1 MKKIVFVC
9 NSGEEG
15 LGHFIRCFNIASAL
29 QKLNPYVEIYFDGKY
44 CDFALSKIKFNN
56 FSLIDFDRKEGLYK
70 ESIVIFDSYSHNQE
84 KINEISFKSL
94 FSIKIDDFN
103 LYDLSNVDCVI
114 NFRANAENENY
125 NSKKTLLGLNFYPAP
140 LSLVDLRK
148 RNISEFKNTKNKDAK
163 NFLIFIG
170 GNDKYN
176 NAKRIIKE
184 FDNSL
189 KGKHLIL
196 LSKNIKKRDIV
207 MTNNSLEILNFQ
219 RDISAILY
227 KVDAVICGGG
237 LMKYDSGFS
246 LLPCASI
253 SQTKDQEVDSKVCNA
268 KNIIYNFGLHNE
280 ISSDLLKESILKFVD
295 NSYQIKLK
303 ENLLNEYYGNSTQRL
318 AEEIFSFYE

>member
-1 MKKIVFVC
+1 M
-9 NSGEEG
+9 S
-15 LGHFIRCFNIASAL
+15 
-29 QKLNPYVEIYFDGKY
+29 
-44 CDFALSKIKFNN
+44 
-56 FSLIDFDRKEGLYK
+56 
-70 ESIVIFDSYSHNQE
+70 
-84 KINEISFKSL
+84 
-94 FSIKIDDFN
+94 
-103 LYDLSNVDCVI
+103 
-114 NFRANAENENY
+114 
-125 NSKKTLLGLNFYPAP
+125 
-140 LSLVDLRK
+140 
-148 RNISEFKNTKNKDAK
+148 
-163 NFLIFIG
+163 
-170 GNDKYN
+170 N

-253 SQTKDQEVDSKVCNA
+253 SQTKDQEVDSKVSNA

-280 ISSDLLKESILKFVD
+280 ISSDLLKESIFINNIL
-295 NSYQIKLK
+295 
-303 ENLLNEYYGNSTQRL
+303 
-318 AEEIFSFYE
+318 

>member
-268 KNIIYNFGLHNE
+268 KNII
-280 ISSDLLKESILKFVD
+280 
-295 NSYQIKLK
+295 
-303 ENLLNEYYGNSTQRL
+303 
-318 AEEIFSFYE
+318 